1 MGLGFKVDLGC
12 SVTGF
17 IGCIGFMVLWG
28 LGTIWFSGLQ
38 GLGLRAG
45 VLSEPF
51 SRLRGPELFTKI
63 SYTLNPKAKP
73 LNPKPSKKGDLFSP
87 R

>member
-1 MGLGFKVDLGC
+1 MLIWDVVF
-12 SVTGF
+12 TGF

-28 LGTIWFSGLQ
+28 LGTIRFSGLQ

-51 SRLRGPELFTKI
+51 SRLRGPKLFTK
-63 SYTLNPKAKP
+63 TLNLQKRVT
-73 LNPKPSKKGDLFSP
+73 FSV
-87 R
+87 RGN